1 MKGINQK
8 LRNKIKELN
17 TIVEK
22 AIEKANQKK
31 LSMVK
36 REQKDQVDVDYL
48 LKVRDKEI
56 ENSEKQ
62 IKNNQIEIEK
72 L

>member
-1 MKGINQK
+1 MNGLQSHQNKIPVRPRDEKDVQIDKLKGINQK

-36 REQKDQVDVDYL
+36 REQKD
-48 LKVRDKEI
+48 
-56 ENSEKQ
+56 
-62 IKNNQIEIEK
+62 
-72 L
+72 

>member
-1 MKGINQK
+1 MTGINQK